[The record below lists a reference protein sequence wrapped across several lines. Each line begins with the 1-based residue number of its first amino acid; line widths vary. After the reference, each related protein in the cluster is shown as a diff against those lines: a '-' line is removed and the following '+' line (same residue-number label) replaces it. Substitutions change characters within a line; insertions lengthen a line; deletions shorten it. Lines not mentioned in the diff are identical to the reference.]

1 MCRVA
6 CFDQVVENDL
16 SHMFDKGA
24 ILSATIQGEAFASLG
39 DGA

>member
-16 SHMFDKGA
+16 SHMLDKRA
-24 ILSATIQGEAFASLG
+24 ILSATIQGKAFASLG
-39 DGA
+39 DEA